1 MRLISS
7 LFLALPATLL
17 YARIALAQ
25 TGALPA
31 NFLWSHA
38 APAQTF
44 GATPFKD
51 RRIVDALRAGEVH
64 VPFQSDYLLK
74 APPAAMV
81 TLGGEASQT
90 YLALDCLR
98 WVPTPRDEAQDAFV
112 LYPDLAERT
121 LNGTFGRPREGKF
134 ASPFNPVVRAEL
146 VRLVGEMADKFPRVN
161 GLVLRCELPWGAPL
175 LGYSEAARSDTMTA
189 LGFDPAN
196 VILGSDAPEQHNN
209 AESWIAWRRLRV
221 TQLVDEMA
229 SAWKKKRPNGKVA
242 VVGYAGWD
250 ALKNGK
256 RNTLLSDWP
265 AWVQSSSVDEV
276 MLEDVWR
283 AADTP
288 TLLQAITTA
297 QQEGKKASLVVSADQ
312 IDGEAVAAV
321 TARTLA
327 TLPALG
333 IVLESENNLDA
344 KQLQDWN
351 NALTAARAN
360 PAPKPIIAIP
370 DAGAVPLQVGDSA
383 PDFSTADDNGRA
395 WNLAQW
401 RGQRNVLLTFFP
413 KCFTGQCEQH
423 LESLRAVRDE
433 LAAANVEVVAVS
445 TDDAATQVRFSDV
458 LGLDFTL
465 LPDTNR
471 KISQLYKAINGD
483 QERATRQS
491 VLIDREGK
499 IRWIDKNVN
508 VTRHGEDVLA
518 QVQSL
523 KLSP

>member
-1 MRLISS
+1 MRFASPLLFVLSAS
-7 LFLALPATLL
+7 LLSTNVAFPQAVESFTNPT
-17 YARIALAQ
+17 
-25 TGALPA
+25 
-31 NFLWSHA
+31 WSHA
-38 APAQTF
+38 ASMPTS
-44 GATPFKD
+44 GLTPIKN
-51 RRIVDALRAGEVH
+51 RRILDALRAGKVR

-74 APPAAMV
+74 TPSAEMV
-81 TLGGEASQT
+81 NLADDTSPT

-98 WVPTPRDEAQDAFV
+98 WVPASRSEAQDAFV

-134 ASPFNPVVRAEL
+134 ASPFNPVVHTEL
-146 VRLVGEMADKFPRVN
+146 VRLVGEVAAKFPSVN

-175 LGYSEAARSDTMTA
+175 LGYSEAARTQQMAA

-196 VILGSDAPEQHNN
+196 IILGSDAPEQQNN
-209 AESWIAWRRLRV
+209 ATSWIAWRRLQV

-256 RNTLLSDWP
+256 RNTMLSDWP
-265 AWVQSSSVDEV
+265 AWIQSSSVDEV

-288 TLLQAITTA
+288 TLLQAITTV
-297 QQEGKKASLVVSADQ
+297 QQQGKTASLVVSADQ
-312 IDGEAVAAV
+312 IDGNAVATA

-333 IVLESENNLDA
+333 VVLESENNLDA
-344 KQLQDWN
+344 RTLENWN
-351 NALTAARAN
+351 STLAAARAN
-360 PAPKPIIAIP
+360 PAPEPVIAIP
-370 DAGAVPLQVGDSA
+370 DAATTPLQVGDTA
-383 PDFSTADDNGRA
+383 PVFSTADDNGRS
-395 WNLAQW
+395 WNLTQW
-401 RGQRNVLLTFFP
+401 RSQRNVLLTFFP

-433 LAAANVEVVAVS
+433 LADANVEVVAVS
-445 TDDAATQVRFSDV
+445 TDDAETQQRFSNV
-458 LGLDFTL
+458 LGLDFTM
-465 LPDTNR
+465 LPDTDR
-471 KISQLYKAINGD
+471 KISKLYDAIIGE

-491 VLIDREGK
+491 ILIDREGK
-499 IRWIDKNVN
+499 IRWMDKNVN
-508 VTRHGEDVLA
+508 VTRHGEDVL
-518 QVQSL
+518 QKVKEL
-523 KLSP
+523 KLQL